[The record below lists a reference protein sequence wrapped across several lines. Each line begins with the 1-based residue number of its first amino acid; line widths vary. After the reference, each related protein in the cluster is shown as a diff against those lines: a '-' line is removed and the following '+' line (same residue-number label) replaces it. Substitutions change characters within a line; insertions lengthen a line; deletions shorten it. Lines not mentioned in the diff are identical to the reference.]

1 MYEKNHRDKE
11 DHTWRIH
18 MQTLKTMKLIV
29 EIDEK
34 LPGIIDEWYMRKG
47 EPTPLW
53 RNKKPYFDDDGNIVR
68 PE

>member
-1 MYEKNHRDKE
+1 
-11 DHTWRIH
+11 